1 MWKSDFKVIILDEK
15 SKQLLLNFMSYPLY
29 IHTDIY
35 STMAFYQSSFNSV
48 SIKIL
53 LKYNY
58 YVYKNQKE
66 K

>member
-1 MWKSDFKVIILDEK
+1 
-15 SKQLLLNFMSYPLY
+15 MSYPLY